1 MHLHTFQQTTYYEHT
16 FTIEQTLTRYNKTAT
31 EHGSNFTRVKQP

>member
-1 MHLHTFQQTTYYEHT
+1 MYLHTFQHTSSNNT

-31 EHGSNFTRVKQP
+31 EHSSNFTRVKQP